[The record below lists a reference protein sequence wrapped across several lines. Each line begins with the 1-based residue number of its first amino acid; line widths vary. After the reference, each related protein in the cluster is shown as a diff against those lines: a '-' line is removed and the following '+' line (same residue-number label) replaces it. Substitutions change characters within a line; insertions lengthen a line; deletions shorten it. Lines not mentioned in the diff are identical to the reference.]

1 MTYLNVRDAYR
12 LWAPI
17 YAAET
22 VVSVLDEELT
32 RALSPPAGGCTI
44 LDAGC
49 GIGRRITRAQASF
62 AVGVD
67 LSLEMLAAGGRTDV
81 IAADIRALPFS
92 AEQFDLIWC
101 RLVMGHLCG
110 LVSAFKEFARVSRK
124 SAFLLITDFHPDA
137 VAAGHVR
144 SFRDFSGAVHEVEH
158 HVHSESDYIGA
169 AESAGF
175 NRVAARAGLVGPSV
189 ECMYR
194 RAGRMDA
201 YERDKGLALVAGF
214 LFRLDER
221 CRS

>member
-17 YAAET
+17 YKNET
-22 VVSVLDEELT
+22 VVSALDEELT
-32 RALSPPAGGCTI
+32 RALSPPAEGCRL

-67 LSLEMLAAGGRTDV
+67 LSLEMLTAGGRTDV
-81 IAADIRALPFS
+81 VAADIRALPFS

-101 RLVMGHLCG
+101 RLVMGHLRG

-124 SAFLLITDFHPDA
+124 SAFLLVTDFHPDA

-144 SFRDFSGAVHEVEH
+144 SFRDFSGVVHEVEH
-158 HVHSESDYIGA
+158 HVGA

-175 NRVAARAGLVGPSV
+175 NPVAARAGLVGSSV

-214 LFRLDER
+214 LFQTR
-221 CRS
+221 

>member
-17 YAAET
+17 YANET
-22 VVSVLDEELT
+22 VVSALDEELT
-32 RALSPPAGGCTI
+32 WALSPPADGRTV

-49 GIGRRITRAQASF
+49 GIGRRIPQARANF

-67 LSLEMLAAGGRTDV
+67 LSLDMLAAGGRTNV
-81 IAADIRALPFS
+81 VAADLRALPFLP
-92 AEQFDLIWC
+92 EQFDLIWC
-101 RLVMGHLCG
+101 RLVLGHLRD
-110 LVSAFKEFARVSRK
+110 LLSAFREFARVSRK
-124 SAFLLITDFHPDA
+124 SAFLLVTDFHPDA

-144 SFRDFSGAVHEVEH
+144 SFRDLSGAVHEIEH
-158 HVHSESDYIGA
+158 HVHSERDYIDT

-175 NRVAARAGLVGPSV
+175 TTVASRAGLVGPGV
-189 ECMYR
+189 EGMYR
-194 RAGRMDA
+194 RAGRIAA

-214 LFRLDER
+214 LFKQQNR

>member
-12 LWAPI
+12 LWAPV
-17 YAAET
+17 YASET

-32 RALSPPAGGCTI
+32 LALSPPAIGRTL

-49 GIGRRITRAQASF
+49 GIGRRIARAQARF

-81 IAADIRALPFS
+81 LAADICALPFP

-101 RLVMGHLCG
+101 RLVMGHIRDL
-110 LVSAFKEFARVSRK
+110 LPAFREFARVGRK
-124 SAFLLITDFHPDA
+124 GANLLVTDFHPDA
-137 VAAGHVR
+137 VAAGHLR
-144 SFRDFSGAVHEVEH
+144 RFRDLSGAVHVVEH
-158 HVHSESDYIGA
+158 HVHSESDYIRT
-169 AESAGF
+169 AESTCFRLAG
-175 NRVAARAGLVGPSV
+175 ALAGLVGPGV
-189 ECMYR
+189 EPMYR
-194 RAGRMDA
+194 RADRMDA
-201 YERDKGLALVAGF
+201 YQRDNGLALVAGF